1 MKQKW
6 ISLLP
11 ILLLL
16 LALTGCGSSP
26 EQTEQTKQE
35 VPTEN
40 RSQTEEATVPTSAP
54 VIVSPQLTERWLS
67 GDLSDLAG
75 AFQPET
81 ADPEEA
87 ARLQAIRD
95 DFAVFEEETEA
106 AEDEEGLLDLLQP
119 YTRVELP
126 DITEDESFPLEVPM
140 TVTTPDLAEILTS
153 LHYEEY
159 ENGEKLTEDVK
170 AVLKQG
176 GYPERTVTVAVTV
189 NNDGGTVYAE
199 PNREA
204 YFAFCGGLAELYMQE
219 YRNYLERLGNAA
231 GGTES

>member
-11 ILLLL
+11 VLLLL

-35 VPTEN
+35 VPTES
-40 RSQTEEATVPTSAP
+40 RPQTEEATVPTSAP
-54 VIVSPQLTERWLS
+54 VIVSPQLTDRWLS

-75 AFQPET
+75 LYQPITE
-81 ADPEEA
+81 DPEEA

-119 YTRVELP
+119 YTRVGLP
-126 DITEDESFPLEVPM
+126 AITADESFPLEVPM

-159 ENGEKLTEDVK
+159 EDGEKLTEDVK
-170 AVLKQG
+170 AMLKQG
-176 GYPERTVTVAVTV
+176 GYPERTVTVSVTV
-189 NNDGGTVYAE
+189 NQDGGTVYAE

-204 YFAFCGGLAELYMQE
+204 YFAFCGGLAELYMKE
-219 YRNYLERLGNAA
+219 YTAWLEEVGAVLG
-231 GGTES
+231 GQGS